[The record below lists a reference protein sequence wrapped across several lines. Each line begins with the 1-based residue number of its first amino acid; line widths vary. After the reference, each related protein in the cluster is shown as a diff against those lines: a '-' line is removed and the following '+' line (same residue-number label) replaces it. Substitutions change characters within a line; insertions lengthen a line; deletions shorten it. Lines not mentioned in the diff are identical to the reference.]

1 MNNTS
6 KQVVTIDP
14 SHSWK
19 VEAALISINVLN
31 IWKKKKKSLLQKNI
45 KNNKAFM
52 AILLT

>member
-14 SHSWK
+14 SHSLK
-19 VEAALISINVLN
+19 VEAALISFNVLN
-31 IWKKKKKSLLQKNI
+31 IWIQKNI
-45 KNNKAFM
+45 KNNKAIM